1 MNSPPKSTDILIVGA
16 GMSGVTAA
24 SALDAAR
31 CRTLVIDKSM
41 RIGGRLASKKLGAAQ
56 FDYGAQFMTARE
68 PQFLSLMKECEK
80 LGLVK
85 QWFGSGSGQHQRHPR
100 WCGSSGMT
108 AVANHLAGSVQFSMG
123 LRLATIECESD
134 SWLARMISG
143 EKISARALLLTPPV
157 PQTLTLLKDSKIEI
171 PADIAERLESIRYEK
186 CLAVLAHLTGPS
198 AIDHPGGMKF
208 IEGPIS
214 WMADNQQKGISKV
227 PAVTIHG
234 AGAFS
239 EQYYHSDRLQ
249 SGRMLLEAA
258 ESWLGSGV
266 SEFQVHR
273 WRYAKPVHVDPE
285 RCLVINRMPPLLLAG
300 DAFGGPRVEGAAM
313 SGWAAAEVL
322 SELMLS

>member
-1 MNSPPKSTDILIVGA
+1 MNSPLKSTDILIVGA
-16 GMSGVTAA
+16 GMSGVAAA

-108 AVANHLAGSVQFSMG
+108 AVAKHLAGSVQTYPG
-123 LRLATIECESD
+123 LRLATIEGAED
-134 SWLARMISG
+134 SWRARMISG
-143 EKISARALLLTPPV
+143 EEISARALLLT
-157 PQTLTLLKDSKIEI
+157 LALLKESEIKIT
-171 PADIAERLESIRYEK
+171 ADIAERLNSISYEK
-186 CLAVLAHLTGPS
+186 CLAVLAHLIGPT
-198 AIDHPGGMKF
+198 AIEHPGGMKF
-208 IEGPIS
+208 MEGPIS
-214 WMADNQQKGISKV
+214 WLADNQQKGLSKV

-234 AGAFS
+234 AAAFS
-239 EQYYHSDRLQ
+239 EQHWHSDRRE
-249 SGRMLLEAA
+249 SGRLLLEAA
-258 ESWLGSGV
+258 ETWLGAGV
-266 SEFQVHR
+266 NEFEVHR
-273 WRYAKPVHVDPE
+273 WRYAKPVHIDPE
-285 RCLVINRMPPLLLAG
+285 RCLVINRMPPLLVAG

-313 SGWAAAEVL
+313 SGWAAANVL
-322 SELMLS
+322 SKLLLS